1 MNPSFASGPE
11 WVGRV
16 PPYLLDEISRI
27 AGHLAAHP
35 WTEAG
40 AGNLSILLPEGV
52 RPQLA
57 ATPGLAEPHSQALPL
72 AALGGRSMLVTLTG
86 SRMRDI
92 AAFPPDGLAL
102 TELDPAAETLWV
114 TGGRP
119 TSELDSHLAVHA
131 VILETHQ
138 TAGAIVHTHPP
149 SLITLSHL
157 GQQGPALKR
166 CGAPPLQA
174 CAPPHLAGFLGS
186 ITPEAAVLLSERMT
200 VLPPEDPGGRALA
213 RRSAEAARKYQ
224 VIVWPYHGVIAWGAD
239 LAEAL
244 DLIECA
250 EKAAEIAVRMLPWIA
265 ATTAPAARRAD

>member
-16 PPYLLDEISRI
+16 PPYVLDEVSRI
-27 AGHLAAHP
+27 AGHLASYP
-35 WTEAG
+35 WAEAG
-40 AGNLSILLPEGV
+40 AGNLSILLPERV

-57 ATPGLAEPHSQALPL
+57 ATPGLAEAHPQALPL
-72 AALGGRSMLVTLTG
+72 AALGGRCLLVTQTG
-86 SRMRDI
+86 SRMRDL
-92 AAFPPDGLAL
+92 AAYPPDGLVLA
-102 TELDPAAETLWV
+102 ELDPTAETLWI

-119 TSELDSHLAVHA
+119 SSELESHLAIHA
-131 VILETHQ
+131 TILETRQ
-138 TAGAIVHTHPP
+138 APGGIIHTHPP
-149 SLITLSHL
+149 SLIALSHL
-157 GQQGPALKR
+157 GQAGPALRR
-166 CGAPPLQA
+166 CEAPPLEA

-186 ITPEAAVLLSERMT
+186 ITPEAAMLLPQRMT
-200 VLPPEDPGGRALA
+200 VLSPEDPGSQALA

-265 ATTAPAARRAD
+265 GERR